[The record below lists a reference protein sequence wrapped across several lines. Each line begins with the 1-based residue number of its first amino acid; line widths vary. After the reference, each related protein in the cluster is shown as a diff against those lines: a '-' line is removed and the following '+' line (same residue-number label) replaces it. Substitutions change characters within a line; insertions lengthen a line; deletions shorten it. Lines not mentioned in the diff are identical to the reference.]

1 MLKELKDIWEYVS
14 SVKSPIESFIE
25 VPKWEFYIFPLVF
38 DGEKI
43 NILDIKQWD
52 KQDLLKMGFKPWKGR
67 SASILPNVYVSYE
80 KEVLK
85 WPDKIIDTLK
95 KLTKDFSF
103 LSNLLDIY
111 QIFEK
116 EDNFQTYIIENLEK
130 LPKKDK
136 NKKMLLKILSI
147 KLSKD
152 FVKEYNLTVNTD
164 QESYYFAE
172 IEEFKKYFIEK
183 NIWEWAK
190 LVDWFCFVCEK
201 HKNDLIDFPN
211 SSWVNF
217 PYKFYNID
225 KPWFTYELD
234 KNSGYKSFWI
244 CKDCFKNIKIWY
256 NYFKNEL
263 FKQVLWDRVYVFPSI
278 LFDKIDKNKVF
289 QVLEKYSSSK
299 DEYYKLENNIKNKIE
314 EQEFKLD
321 DMWIMFQFWD
331 EEDKKTI
338 DDKNFIRLNFIF
350 WQIDGAKSDEL
361 KIKYF
366 LKEVIPSKLARYYKS
381 IEKIDKKTMAL
392 TLFTESKFKTDKEN
406 KFYNALNKL
415 FLFPTYEKWKRVW
428 NLKEFFEEEN
438 KYSENY
444 YFFLNK
450 VLHWEKLKEDWL
462 WKLIYEKLKKDFK
475 KSYKQW
481 VESNRWFVFNIWEIY
496 QVLEYLR
503 NNEYLKFN
511 YQNMEIKL
519 NQDNEKIKN
528 LENYFNKN
536 TLFDDYDKV
545 YIALIWLYVM
555 LFIKKQE
562 NEVGSIP
569 FMTEVD
575 FERLDYDKLEKL
587 LLKARNKFNKYSW
600 KAFVYHP
607 NLYKTIL
614 ELWTKINKNLSIEKI
629 AYYFSVGMEILPDIY
644 WNSDK
649 KSKIVEE

>member
-14 SVKSPIESFIE
+14 SVKSPIESFIGT
-25 VPKWEFYIFPLVF
+25 PKWEFYIFPLLF
-38 DGEKI
+38 DGEKLE
-43 NILDIKQWD
+43 ILDIKQWD
-52 KQDLLKMGFKPWKGR
+52 KQDLLKMGFQSLEGNIKP
-67 SASILPNVYVSYE
+67 ILPNVYISYE
-80 KEVLK
+80 KEKLK
-85 WPDKIIDTLK
+85 WPDKIIGTLK
-95 KLTKDFSF
+95 NLIKDLVKDFDF
-103 LSNLLDIY
+103 LSDLLEIY
-111 QIFEK
+111 QDFISK
-116 EDNFQTYIIENLEK
+116 NDFQNYLIENLG
-130 LPKKDK
+130 
-136 NKKMLLKILSI
+136 NLLKKYVIFSI
-147 KLSKD
+147 KLSKN

-172 IEEFKKYFIEK
+172 IEEFKTYFIEK

-190 LVDWFCFVCEK
+190 LLDWFCFVCEK

-211 SSWVNF
+211 SKGVNF

-234 KNSGYKSFWI
+234 RNNGYKSFWV
-244 CKDCFKNIKIWY
+244 CKDCFKDIKIWY

-263 FKQVLWDRVYVFPSI
+263 FKQVLWDRAYVFPSI
-278 LFDKIDKNKVF
+278 LFEKIDKNKVF
-289 QVLEKYSSSK
+289 QVLEKYSK
-299 DEYYKLENNIKNKIE
+299 YDELEENVKLKVQ

-331 EEDKKTI
+331 EEDKKII

-350 WQIDGAKSDEL
+350 WKIDKNEF

-392 TLFTESKFKTDKEN
+392 NLFTESKFKTDKEN

-428 NLKEFFEEEN
+428 NLKEFFEGEN

-481 VESNRWFVFNIWEIY
+481 VESKWWFVFNIWEIY
-496 QVLEYLR
+496 QVLEYLKT
-503 NNEYLKFN
+503 NGYLDFN
-511 YQNMEIKL
+511 YQNMEIKF

-528 LENYFNKN
+528 LENYFNEN
-536 TLFDDYDKV
+536 DLFDTYDKV
-545 YIALIWLYVM
+545 YVALIWLYVM

-562 NEVGSIP
+562 NEVGSMP
-569 FMTEVD
+569 FMTEID

-614 ELWTKINKNLSIEKI
+614 ELWTKINKDLPIEKI
-629 AYYFSVGMEILPDIY
+629 AYYFSIGMEILPDIY
-644 WNSDK
+644 YYNNEQWIMNS
-649 KSKIVEE
+649 E